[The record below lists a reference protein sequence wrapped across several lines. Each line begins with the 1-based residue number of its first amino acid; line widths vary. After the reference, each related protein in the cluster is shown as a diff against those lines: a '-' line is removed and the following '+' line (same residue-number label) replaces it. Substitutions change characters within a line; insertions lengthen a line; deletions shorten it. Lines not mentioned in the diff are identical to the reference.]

1 MVIFQHLKIT
11 KCYGVTVLRCY
22 GVVALRRYGDKFILQ
37 KGGVQTERGESLGE
51 TGSFVRGKWRFR

>member
-11 KCYGVTVLRCY
+11 KCYGVTVLR
-22 GVVALRRYGDKFILQ
+22 RYGDKFILQ
-37 KGGVQTERGESLGE
+37 KGGVQTKRGESLGE